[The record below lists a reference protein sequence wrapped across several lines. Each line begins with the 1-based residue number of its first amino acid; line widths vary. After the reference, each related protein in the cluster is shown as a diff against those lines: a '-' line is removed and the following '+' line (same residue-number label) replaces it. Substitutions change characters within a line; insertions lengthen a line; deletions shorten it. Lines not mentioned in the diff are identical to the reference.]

1 MNIQQI
7 DENELAYGKYQTRTL
22 LGKWI
27 SWFCWNVLT
36 DSDVSSCWFIPFNL
50 KKNCCGRR
58 GVSAA
63 DVPFHSHPSLC
74 NTLLSFIIKY
84 RRTLILIIENVFQ
97 ELCWANWMPLY
108 NRLMAAL
115 LRFFIKVLIKL
126 TIQYQLSTRKSNIL
140 KNELCWMKWKC
151 SLMHFIA
158 LPLEST
164 TSYGIDQIFKKS

>member
-1 MNIQQI
+1 MKMNWPM
-7 DENELAYGKYQTRTL
+7 ENIKQELCWGNEYLDFVEMFWPILTFL
-22 LGKWI
+22 LADLFRLIW
-27 SWFCWNVLT
+27 
-36 DSDVSSCWFIPFNL
+36 